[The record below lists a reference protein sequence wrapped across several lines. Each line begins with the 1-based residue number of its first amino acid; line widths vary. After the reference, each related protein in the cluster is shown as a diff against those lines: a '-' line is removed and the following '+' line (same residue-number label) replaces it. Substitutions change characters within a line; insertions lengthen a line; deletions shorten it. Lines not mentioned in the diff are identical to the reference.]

1 MDRLQCFAGH
11 PWSNGIPVDA
21 TCRASE
27 FPRDLGDPAFRW
39 MSLYMTGYTIKGNPG
54 EYWTRS
60 VRIPSRR
67 EAGSAGTEVGEM
79 QVRTEEV
86 LVRKVIALELVSVD
100 GVMERPEEWAFSYAD
115 DEMNE
120 ANAAGMAASD
130 AMLLGRVTYEGL
142 AAFWPNQ
149 PAGTPMVDYI
159 NSVPKFVVSKTLD
172 EPLGWNNSALVEGDV
187 AEGVAG
193 LKRWPGKDITIIGS
207 GALVRSLLEEGLLD
221 ELRLMVHPV
230 ILGSGKRLFED
241 RVDPV
246 GLTLVDSKT
255 FTTGV
260 VSLAYRPS
268 VSQGAPSTSA

>member
-1 MDRLQCFAGH
+1 
-11 PWSNGIPVDA
+11 
-21 TCRASE
+21 
-27 FPRDLGDPAFRW
+27 
-39 MSLYMTGYTIKGNPG
+39 MSLYMTGNTIKGNPG

-67 EAGSAGTEVGEM
+67 EAGTAGTEVGEM